1 MKIEQKIEQLGHK
14 LPEVP
19 EPLGVYI
26 PALKVGDI
34 LFLTGVI
41 PEVNGEV
48 KYKGKLGKDLTI
60 NEGYEAAKICA
71 LNALAVARS
80 YLGDLDRIERII
92 KVVGYINSAQGFID
106 QPKVLNGASEFFV
119 KTFGEKGEHVRLAI
133 GVAELPANACIEAEV
148 IMHIR

>member
-26 PALKVGDI
+26 PALKVSDI

-41 PEVNGEV
+41 PEVDGEV

-60 NEGYEAAKICA
+60 KEGYEAAKICA
-71 LNALAVARS
+71 LNALAVAKN

-92 KVVGYINSAQGFID
+92 KVIGYINSAQGFIN
-106 QPKVLNGASEFFV
+106 QPKVLNGTSEFFV
-119 KTFGEKGEHVRLAI
+119 KIFGEKGQHVRLAI
-133 GVAELPANACIEAEV
+133 GVAELPANACIEVEV
-148 IMHIR
+148 NVQTK